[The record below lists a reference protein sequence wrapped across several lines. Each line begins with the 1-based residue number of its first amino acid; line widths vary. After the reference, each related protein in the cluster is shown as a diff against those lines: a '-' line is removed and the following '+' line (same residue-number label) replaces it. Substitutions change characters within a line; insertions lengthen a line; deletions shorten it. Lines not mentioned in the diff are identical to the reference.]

1 MPPLRCLVNRTQLHQ
16 NLACTRT
23 YAYVCVNTKIYLLR
37 FTIAKHVAE
46 SGRQDPNEE
55 TMTTNS
61 WCVMMTM
68 AISET

>member
-1 MPPLRCLVNRTQLHQ
+1 MCTVRMHTVRTC
-16 NLACTRT
+16 A
-23 YAYVCVNTKIYLLR
+23 CVNTKTYLLR

-46 SGRQDPNEE
+46 SGRRQDPKEE

-61 WCVMMTM
+61 WCVMTM

>member
-1 MPPLRCLVNRTQLHQ
+1 MANPRAAASAQLEYKLVARARTP
-16 NLACTRT
+16 
-23 YAYVCVNTKIYLLR
+23 AYVNTEIYLLR

-46 SGRQDPNEE
+46 SGRQDPKEE

-61 WCVMMTM
+61 WCVMTM